1 MIGTTDLPS
10 GGVLHVRVTEDLEL
24 DGGTWKLTEG
34 QDRRLIARITPPE
47 VPMLRQ
53 VVQYLEAKPVPR
65 GGNMRRADEARAATA
80 VCVRWGSYFAV
91 LADPARPPAPNID
104 DEQVSQIDESEM
116 ARMNIEI
123 SAALAWWFTLCGSDE
138 KRYWDL
144 VHRTLA
150 YLPSGP
156 KTVSASQAADA
167 LLACSTTVMAADV
180 RRNWPADRLKQD
192 LAIAANHGIRVVAN
206 AVTLRAWRNGPIEAA
221 HAGR

>member
-1 MIGTTDLPS
+1 MF
-10 GGVLHVRVTEDLEL
+10 
-24 DGGTWKLTEG
+24 
-34 QDRRLIARITPPE
+34 Q
-47 VPMLRQ
+47 Q
-53 VVQYLEAKPVPR
+53 VVEYLEAKPVPR

-91 LADPARPPAPNID
+91 LADPVRPPAPNID
-104 DEQVSQIDESEM
+104 DEQVSQIDDSEM

-123 SAALAWWFTLCGSDE
+123 SAALAWWFTLCRSDE